1 MSQDSASWERL
12 LERFEEWALSRPDI
26 RAAVIVGSRARVDHA
41 ADEWSDLDLLVI
53 ATDPERYLS
62 STDLI
67 WDIGVPWLTFVEP
80 TAVGDMKER
89 RVLFEGGLDVDL
101 TFLPYSMIQQIVQD
115 GVPPELAHQ
124 GLDIFGRGVHVLV
137 DKDGTAAQV
146 FEMWKSASTSVGA
159 PPYSPTKSE
168 FVEVINDFLY
178 HAVWTAKK
186 LRRGELWTAIGCCDN
201 YMKWRLLLPMIEWHA
216 RATHGW
222 EYDTWFKG
230 RYLEEW
236 ADPRALE
243 ALRDAFSQYDYD
255 YIRRA
260 LFATMNLF
268 RWLAME
274 TAEKLGYPYPTEAD
288 KRVTEWLRS
297 HLPIK
302 STKS

>member
-1 MSQDSASWERL
+1 
-12 LERFEEWALSRPDI
+12 
-26 RAAVIVGSRARVDHA
+26 
-41 ADEWSDLDLLVI
+41 
-53 ATDPERYLS
+53 
-62 STDLI
+62 
-67 WDIGVPWLTFVEP
+67 
-80 TAVGDMKER
+80 
-89 RVLFEGGLDVDL
+89 
-101 TFLPYSMIQQIVQD
+101 
-115 GVPPELAHQ
+115 
-124 GLDIFGRGVHVLV
+124 
-137 DKDGTAAQV
+137 
-146 FEMWKSASTSVGA
+146 
-159 PPYSPTKSE
+159 
-168 FVEVINDFLY
+168 
-178 HAVWTAKK
+178 
-186 LRRGELWTAIGCCDN
+186 
-201 YMKWRLLLPMIEWHA
+201 MIEWHA

-288 KRVTEWLRS
+288 NRVTEWLRS